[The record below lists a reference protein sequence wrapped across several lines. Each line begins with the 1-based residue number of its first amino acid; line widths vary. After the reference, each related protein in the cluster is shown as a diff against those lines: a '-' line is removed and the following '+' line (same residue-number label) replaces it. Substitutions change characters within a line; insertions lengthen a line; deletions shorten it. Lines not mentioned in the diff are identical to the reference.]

1 VQVEDR
7 LAAARADV
15 DDHPVV
21 LQTRLA
27 CGVGD
32 EVQHAAR
39 LLGRELADLAE
50 RVDVPLR
57 QDEQMRLRLR
67 VDVADRDEP
76 APGVDVVALA
86 DEPAEEAVVTQRA
99 RPPR

>member
-1 VQVEDR
+1 MEVEDR
-7 LAAARADV
+7 LAAARAHV
-15 DDHPVV
+15 DDDPVV
-21 LQTRLA
+21 LQTGLA

-50 RVDVPLR
+50 RVDVPLG
-57 QDEQMRLRLR
+57 QDEQMRVRLR
-67 VDVADRDEP
+67 VDVADGDEP
-76 APGVDVVALA
+76 ASGVDVVALA
-86 DEPAEEAVVTQRA
+86 DKPAEEAVVTQRA